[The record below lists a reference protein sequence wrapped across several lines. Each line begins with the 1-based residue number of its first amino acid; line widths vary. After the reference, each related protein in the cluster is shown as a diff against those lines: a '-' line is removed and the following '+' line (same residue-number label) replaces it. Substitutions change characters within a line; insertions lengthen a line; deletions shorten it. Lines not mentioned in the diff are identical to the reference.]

1 MPKFLVPVML
11 AITVL
16 GAPTAW
22 AHADLVETSPAQG
35 EVISEAPA
43 SIVLRFNE
51 EPLEAMVDVV
61 ITDAT
66 GEVVA
71 MDAAEASGTEVVM
84 PWPGAIGTGDYTVAY
99 RVVSADGHPITGTFG
114 FTYTGDAMTDSAPAI
129 DEAAA
134 AEVLADVTEPQSSN
148 LPLIIGVAVLI
159 VVTVAVALLA
169 TRRRTRR

>member
-11 AITVL
+11 ALAVL
-16 GAPTAW
+16 SAPNAW
-22 AHADLVETSPAQG
+22 AHADLVDTSPAQG
-35 EVISEAPA
+35 EVVADAPA

-71 MDAAEASGTEVVM
+71 MDAAEASGTEVVV
-84 PWPGAIGTGDYTVAY
+84 PWPGAIGAGDYTVAY

-114 FTYTGDAMTDSAPAI
+114 FTYTGEAKTDSAPAI
-129 DEAAA
+129 DESAA
-134 AEVLADVTEPQSSN
+134 AEVLADVTEPQASN
-148 LPLIIGVAVLI
+148 LPLIIGVAALI
-159 VVTVAVALLA
+159 VVSVAVALIA
-169 TRRRTRR
+169 FRRRTRR